1 PTRKIFWVKYL
12 QSLLGV
18 PLFCFVF
25 LLVPLVV
32 YGIADGAN
40 ILFYPV
46 LIMTLIAV
54 IAIGLSIAYLFNLG
68 LIQIIPASRANEFMT
83 VMSALSGLF
92 VYFLLMIPRFAND
105 SSLLDL
111 LLAGVTLFPKWVPV
125 TWGSDTITAAARG
138 SMDFLLPLVLLLVFS
153 IVLVLLASSLVE
165 KGFRTGWI
173 RLSEGG
179 TKKKK

>member
-32 YGIADGAN
+32 YGIAVQAS

-46 LIMTLIAV
+46 MIITLIAV
-54 IAIGLSIAYLFNLG
+54 MVIGLSIAYLFNLG

-105 SSLLDL
+105 SSLVEAL
-111 LLAGVTLFPKWVPV
+111 LSGVPLFPDW
-125 TWGSDTITAAARG
+125 
-138 SMDFLLPLVLLLVFS
+138 
-153 IVLVLLASSLVE
+153 
-165 KGFRTGWI
+165 
-173 RLSEGG
+173 
-179 TKKKK
+179 